1 MTIRLINK
9 YLTIVSCWSKVD
21 ILPSSENIEDYL
33 ILPSDDDTDSIQEMI
48 GCFNFDDPLSAN
60 DYIEIDLRLQN
71 QDKLADQEIIELVKG
86 KEAIEEEEDNQFQV
100 SEDKI
105 TMDQAM
111 ESIERL
117 QFFLMQEER
126 GMGISESFLRELNKF
141 KRELKKEI
149 FVHPSSSS
157 SSLLQDERYLRV
169 FNSIKTSENNLAHV
183 VDIGN
188 DYNLNTNNIDL
199 PINDDID
206 NNRTHNI
213 NNNNTNDND
222 YNLNTNLPINDD
234 IDNNHTHNINNNN
247 SNNDNDNLNTNDID
261 LPINDVIDNNPLAT
275 PK

>member
-21 ILPSSENIEDYL
+21 ILPSLENIEDYL

-71 QDKLADQEIIELVKG
+71 QDKLADQEIIEL
-86 KEAIEEEEDNQFQV
+86 
-100 SEDKI
+100 
-105 TMDQAM
+105 AM

-149 FVHPSSSS
+149 FVSMA
-157 SSLLQDERYLRV
+157 QTE
-169 FNSIKTSENNLAHV
+169 
-183 VDIGN
+183 
-188 DYNLNTNNIDL
+188 ID
-199 PINDDID
+199 
-206 NNRTHNI
+206 T
-213 NNNNTNDND
+213 
-222 YNLNTNLPINDD
+222 YF
-234 IDNNHTHNINNNN
+234 
-247 SNNDNDNLNTNDID
+247 S
-261 LPINDVIDNNPLAT
+261 
-275 PK
+275 